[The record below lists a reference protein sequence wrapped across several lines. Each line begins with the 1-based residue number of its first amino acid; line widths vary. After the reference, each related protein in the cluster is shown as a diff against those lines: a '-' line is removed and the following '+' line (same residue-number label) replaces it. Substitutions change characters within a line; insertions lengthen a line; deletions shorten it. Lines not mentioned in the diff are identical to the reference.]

1 MENAELILLLFD
13 ESNNLGRREK
23 KQNSMIH
30 DDEKAPMDFY
40 EKIFF
45 SKDPL

>member
-13 ESNNLGRREK
+13 ESNNLGRRK